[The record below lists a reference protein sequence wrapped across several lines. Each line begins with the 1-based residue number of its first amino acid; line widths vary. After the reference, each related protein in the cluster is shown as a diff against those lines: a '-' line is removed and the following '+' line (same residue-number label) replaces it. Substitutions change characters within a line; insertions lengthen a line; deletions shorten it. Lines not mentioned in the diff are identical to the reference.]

1 MHEVVDVIQTN
12 ATWSMVPIRLI
23 KGIAVVLAVMC
34 AIVAF
39 LMGSLTF
46 KPLQTGDILG
56 LFLRL
61 IAIAI
66 FIVFV
71 YRVRPLHSR
80 CLASRTNG

>member
-39 LMGSLTF
+39 LMA
-46 KPLQTGDILG
+46 P
-56 LFLRL
+56 
-61 IAIAI
+61 
-66 FIVFV
+66 
-71 YRVRPLHSR
+71 
-80 CLASRTNG
+80 